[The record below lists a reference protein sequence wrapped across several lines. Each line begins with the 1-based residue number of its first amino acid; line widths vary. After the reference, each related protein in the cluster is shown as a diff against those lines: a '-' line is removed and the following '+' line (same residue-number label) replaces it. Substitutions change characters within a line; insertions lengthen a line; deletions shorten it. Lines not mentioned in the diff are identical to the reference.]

1 MAFTLSA
8 AQTIAGIANSY
19 EVTGSGNLDDLASA
33 FASVGSAMTL
43 SPAYDAAK
51 TAATQTSVNAIP
63 TTTLLSADVRLDKLI
78 NLDTTI
84 SSRLPSSSY
93 TGPIAATDVATAVWT
108 YTRV

>member
-1 MAFTLSA
+1 MQASSYTAPDNISIA
-8 AQTIAGIANSY
+8 AIKVKTDVIP
-19 EVTGSGNLDDLASA
+19 ASPA
-33 FASVGSAMTL
+33 AVGSAMTL

-63 TTTLLSADVRLDKLI
+63 TTTLLSADIRLDKLI

-108 YTRV
+108 YTRA